1 MVKVSELL
9 INIVIMNGLKLLT
22 SLTQNLG
29 TKQRYSPVSMGIHGS
44 GRFRWK
50 GRT

>member
-22 SLTQNLG
+22 SLTQNGNEAEIFPCKHGNTWLR
-29 TKQRYSPVSMGIHGS
+29 TLPVE
-44 GRFRWK
+44 R
-50 GRT
+50 